1 MMDLDPNSIVNML
14 SNPEQYKKS
23 AKPYKQAI
31 NQGDMKTMLVMSQV
45 IQECLQRQRDEK
57 PMVLL
62 NSIRFVKETL
72 DKSAQ
77 RKDYQELI
85 AERILPEMF
94 ISAQF
99 DKEKKEEDRG
109 KFYFGDKPS
118 NELAILG
125 NSFFRL
131 VLECLLVWSNWFPNT
146 MYSEI
151 YQQLVQIGVTFPEQL
166 NYFKEENEKRQSQ
179 ISQGNINSSQRN
191 STSQKNPSLT
201 QIQQNQQQ
209 GSNTSIPQ
217 QVIQI
222 KSYLTGLNLNI
233 TRSGEF
239 SKILVQVLVQFQK
252 VKESIRVNL
261 LSEQLNVEQFNQNL
275 AEIKQFSNDF
285 KVLIEKAQHIES
297 SPSFEQH
304 LTRLFNE
311 SEFSDNFLADIQ
323 AYKQKSILFEEIKRK
338 YTIIIRPLRTQSSMS
353 PTNQNDENQ
362 NFNEY
367 NKNYNQNL
375 KQNSDQVIEQGSSRF
390 GPTYN
395 QEDIEEEEKY
405 NQQNSYKR
413 NEGNNFSTPTPNPDY
428 RGNHHQSQ
436 FSSNSSSFN
445 VNNNN
450 NNNNNQFINSSQLK
464 QGQSQYTS
472 NIQQGSEINGSQR
485 LIKKQSFKHLFEQN
499 DMDKY
504 KMEMRSGSSYRKMSP
519 SPSNQSSYYSSSIK
533 SAVLRKPGGD
543 RMGIDSQMSLQKESE
558 EVIRLKK
565 QLEDTEKERNMW
577 KQKYEEIYLELQKLK
592 QSQ

>member
-1 MMDLDPNSIVNML
+1 
-14 SNPEQYKKS
+14 
-23 AKPYKQAI
+23 
-31 NQGDMKTMLVMSQV
+31 MKTMLVMSQV

-62 NSIRFVKETL
+62 NGIRFVKETL
-72 DKSAQ
+72 DKQAQ
-77 RKDYQELI
+77 RQDYQELI
-85 AERILPEMF
+85 ADRILPEMF

-109 KFYFGDKPS
+109 KFYFSDKPS

-146 MYSEI
+146 MYQEI
-151 YQQLVQIGVTFPEQL
+151 YLQLVQLGVNFPEQL
-166 NYFKEENEKRQSQ
+166 NYFKEENDKRQSQ

-209 GSNTSIPQ
+209 SSQTSIPQ
-217 QVIQI
+217 QIIQV
-222 KSYLTGLNLNI
+222 KSYLQGLNLNI

-252 VKESIRVNL
+252 VKEAIRVNL
-261 LSEQLNVEQFNQNL
+261 LNEQLNVEQFNQNL

-304 LTRLFNE
+304 LTRLYNE
-311 SEFSDNFLADIQ
+311 NEFSDNFLADIQ
-323 AYKQKSILFEEIKRK
+323 AYKQKSIPFEEIKRK
-338 YTIIIRPLRTQSSMS
+338 YTIIIRPLRTQNSMS

-367 NKNYNQNL
+367 NKNYNQNF

-390 GPTYN
+390 GANYNQN

-405 NQQNSYKR
+405 NQQNSQKR
-413 NEGNNFSTPTPNPDY
+413 NEGNNYSTPTPNPDY
-428 RGNHHQSQ
+428 RANHHQSQ
-436 FSSNSSSFN
+436 FSSNISNFN
-445 VNNNN
+445 VNNSNNYNN
-450 NNNNNQFINSSQLK
+450 NFNNSQFK

-533 SAVLRKPGGD
+533 SAVLRKPLGD
-543 RMGIDSQMSLQKESE
+543 RQGIDSQMSLQRESE
-558 EVIRLKK
+558 EVTRLKK

-577 KQKYEEIYLELQKLK
+577 KQKYEETYLELQKLK
-592 QSQ
+592 QNQ